1 MGTSNI
7 NTKWRVSIVDIPAN
21 SVKDILFA
29 NQMPNAFY
37 ISNNNDADLYISL
50 TNTPTRE
57 RHDLRL
63 KRYDSDVFGR
73 PIPTNRMFI
82 LNDSNKKISVS
93 VYSAEN
99 MFDMSVLK
107 NFNVAIEEAAL
118 QAIAYDGIIRGVASG
133 VKLPVD
139 ATLTIPP
146 DLKVQATFPEN
157 FSVGISGAGL
167 THLANTVTEIQKLSG
182 GQTLTVLLNEL
193 KNIKSAVEKG
203 GGVATSAKG
212 GTVTTASDVVF
223 NFSEI
228 DFLTNDAESDLTV
241 TITFASGTTTAVL
254 KSGDSLNDVKL
265 KGSKIGF
272 ASSGT
277 INARYLLLG

>member
-1 MGTSNI
+1 M
-7 NTKWRVSIVDIPAN
+7 
-21 SVKDILFA
+21 
-29 NQMPNAFY
+29 
-37 ISNNNDADLYISL
+37 YISL

-146 DLKVQATFPEN
+146 DLEVQATFPEN
-157 FSVGISGAGL
+157 FAVGISGAGL

-182 GQTLTVLLNEL
+182 GQTLTALLNEL
-193 KNIKSAVEKG
+193 KNIKTAVEKG

-212 GTVTTASDVVF
+212 GTITTESDVLF

-228 DFLTNDAESDLTV
+228 DFLTNDSESDLTV
-241 TITFASGTTTAVL
+241 TITFESGTTTAVL
-254 KSGDSLNDVKL
+254 KSGDSLNDVEL

-272 ASSGT
+272 ASTGT